1 MPVGLEVFDNN
12 GNKILGMDK
21 SVLRIAKVFKNKAE
35 IKQFLSNNPQKAR
48 YLLISSYVDLDKD
61 RNTYIYTHN
70 ALLQQFLRFSDSAVL
85 VEFNNP
91 LTR

>member
-21 SVLRIAKVFKNKAE
+21 SVLRITKVFKNKAE

-48 YLLISSYVDLDKD
+48 FLLISSYVDLDRD
-61 RNTYIYTHN
+61 RDSYLYINN
-70 ALLQQFLRFSDSAVL
+70 AVLQQFLEYSDSAL
-85 VEFNNP
+85 LLEING
-91 LTR
+91 

>member
-48 YLLISSYVDLDKD
+48 FLLISSYVDLDRD
-61 RNTYIYTHN
+61 HYSYLYINN
-70 ALLQQFLRFSDSAVL
+70 AVLQQFLEYSDSAL
-85 VEFNNP
+85 LLEIN
-91 LTR
+91 R

>member
-1 MPVGLEVFDNN
+1 MPVGLEVSDNN

-35 IKQFLSNNPQKAR
+35 IKQFLANNPQKAR

-61 RNTYIYTHN
+61 RNTYLYVDN
-70 ALLQQFLRFSDSAVL
+70 AVLQQFLEYSDTAL
-85 VEFNNP
+85 LLELN
-91 LTR
+91 R

>member
-21 SVLRIAKVFKNKAE
+21 SVLRITKVFKNKAE

-61 RNTYIYTHN
+61 RDTYLYMGN
-70 ALLQQFLRFSDSAVL
+70 AVLQQFLEYSDSAL
-85 VEFNNP
+85 LLEMNI
-91 LTR
+91 

>member
-48 YLLISSYVDLDKD
+48 YLFVYK
-61 RNTYIYTHN
+61 
-70 ALLQQFLRFSDSAVL
+70 
-85 VEFNNP
+85 
-91 LTR
+91 

>member
-21 SVLRIAKVFKNKAE
+21 SVLRITKVFKNKAE

-61 RNTYIYTHN
+61 RDSYLYINN
-70 ALLQQFLRFSDSAVL
+70 AVLQQFLEYSDSAL
-85 VEFNNP
+85 LLEIN
-91 LTR
+91 R

>member
-1 MPVGLEVFDNN
+1 MTVGLEVFDNN

-21 SVLRIAKVFKNKAE
+21 SVLRIAKVFKNKTE

-61 RNTYIYTHN
+61 RDTDLYVGN
-70 ALLQQFLRFSDSAVL
+70 AVLQQFLEYSDTAL
-85 VEFNNP
+85 LLEMNKWE
-91 LTR
+91 

>member
-1 MPVGLEVFDNN
+1 MSVGLEVFDNN
-12 GNKILGMDK
+12 GNRILGMDK

-61 RNTYIYTHN
+61 RDTYLYIGN
-70 ALLQQFLRFSDSAVL
+70 AVLLQFLEYSDSAL
-85 VEFNNP
+85 LLEMNKWE
-91 LTR
+91 

>member
-21 SVLRIAKVFKNKAE
+21 SVLRITKVFKNKAE

-48 YLLISSYVDLDKD
+48 FLLISSYVDLDKD
-61 RNTYIYTHN
+61 DDTYLYVNN
-70 ALLQQFLRFSDSAVL
+70 AVLRQFLEYSDSAL
-85 VEFNNP
+85 LLEIN
-91 LTR
+91 R

>member
-21 SVLRIAKVFKNKAE
+21 SVLRITKVFKNKAE

-48 YLLISSYVDLDKD
+48 FLLISSYVDLDRD
-61 RNTYIYTHN
+61 RDSYLYINN
-70 ALLQQFLRFSDSAVL
+70 AVLQQFLEYSDSAL
-85 VEFNNP
+85 LLQING
-91 LTR
+91 

>member
-21 SVLRIAKVFKNKAE
+21 SVLRITKVFKNKAE

-61 RNTYIYTHN
+61 RDSYLYINN
-70 ALLQQFLRFSDSAVL
+70 AVLQQFLEYSDSAL
-85 VEFNNP
+85 
-91 LTR
+91 LL

>member
-1 MPVGLEVFDNN
+1 MSVGLEVFDNN

-21 SVLRIAKVFKNKAE
+21 SVLRITKVFKNKAE

-61 RNTYIYTHN
+61 RDTYLYMGN
-70 ALLQQFLRFSDSAVL
+70 AVLQQFLEYSDSAL
-85 VEFNNP
+85 LLEMNI
-91 LTR
+91 

>member
-1 MPVGLEVFDNN
+1 MTVGLEVFDNN

-21 SVLRIAKVFKNKAE
+21 SVLRIAKVFKNKTE

-61 RNTYIYTHN
+61 RDSYLYINN
-70 ALLQQFLRFSDSAVL
+70 AVLQQFLEYSDSAL
-85 VEFNNP
+85 
-91 LTR
+91 LL

>member
-21 SVLRIAKVFKNKAE
+21 SVLRITKVFKNKAE

-48 YLLISSYVDLDKD
+48 FLLISSYVDLDRD
-61 RNTYIYTHN
+61 HDTYLYIGN
-70 ALLQQFLRFSDSAVL
+70 AVLQQFLEYSDGAL
-85 VEFNNP
+85 LLEMNI
-91 LTR
+91 

>member
-1 MPVGLEVFDNN
+1 MSVGLEVFDDK
-12 GNKILGMDK
+12 GNQILGMNE
-21 SVLRIAKVFKNKAE
+21 SVLRITKTFTNKKDL
-35 IKQFLSNNPQKAR
+35 IQFLTDNPEKAR
-48 YLLISSYVDLDKD
+48 YLLISSYVDLDRD